1 MCNPAAIMFGVFPMT
16 YPAPHRLGSGSSL
29 ATTSHPHLISTL
41 IMSNNPFSE
50 KSQDVKGAPMDTT
63 PYSTGATSSA
73 PMTAAPAAGY
83 QAPPGPPPAYI
94 KDVSMQDTSNYN
106 SDVHLLAA
114 CRAKGISPYF
124 ATQITRLREYSSI
137 RLVLDDSGSM
147 KAMLNIYGQKP
158 TTRWQLLQT
167 MVKEIFD
174 LMAIARGTDPI
185 DVYLLNML
193 PLGMKA
199 VSVENLYPYFNKG
212 PNGTTPTLEVMR
224 DIMTPEYMVH
234 EEGVLTLLITDGAP
248 NCGHQAFRNF
258 LLEAQRRYPASYI
271 TVGLC
276 TDDPAT
282 IDEYESSL
290 DNGVPHLDVMSA
302 YEDERREIRRIQGRN
317 FGFTYADWTVKFL
330 LGSRV
335 TEWDSLDEKKLTK
348 QQKAMIQNFG
358 NSYLGV
364 GGGASTAGAR
374 GKEKKD
380 CLIM

>member
-1 MCNPAAIMFGVFPMT
+1 
-16 YPAPHRLGSGSSL
+16 
-29 ATTSHPHLISTL
+29 
-41 IMSNNPFSE
+41 MSQNPFSE
-50 KSQDVKGAPMDTT
+50 KSQDSK
-63 PYSTGATSSA
+63 TGLSAAMSSQQYGGSSA
-73 PMTAAPAAGY
+73 PATAAPVSGY
-83 QAPPGPPPAYI
+83 QAPAGPPPAYI

-174 LMAIARGTDPI
+174 LMAVARGTDPI

-193 PLGMKA
+193 PQGMKA
-199 VSVENLYPYFNKG
+199 VSVENLFPYFNKG

-358 NSYLGV
+358 TAYLGG
-364 GGGASTAGAR
+364 GGGAGGGGGMTGSNR
-374 GKEKKD
+374 KEKKD
-380 CLIM
+380 CVIM

>member
-1 MCNPAAIMFGVFPMT
+1 
-16 YPAPHRLGSGSSL
+16 
-29 ATTSHPHLISTL
+29 
-41 IMSNNPFSE
+41 MSAYDKKGDLPGKNDSPF
-50 KSQDVKGAPMDTT
+50 QDQQAYGGPGPSGAP
-63 PYSTGATSSA
+63 P
-73 PMTAAPAAGY
+73 PPI
-83 QAPPGPPPAYI
+83 QHQPPPGPPPAYI
-94 KDVSMQDTSNYN
+94 KDVSMQDTANYN
-106 SDVHLLAA
+106 NDAQLLAA

-147 KAMLNIYGQKP
+147 KAMLHVYGQAP
-158 TTRWQLLQT
+158 SSRWVLLQT
-167 MVKEIFD
+167 MVKQIFD
-174 LMAIARGTDPI
+174 LMAIARGTEPV
-185 DVYLLNML
+185 DVHFLNML
-193 PLGMKA
+193 PQGMKA
-199 VSVENLYPYFNKG
+199 GSVDVLLPFFQRV

-224 DIMTPEYMVH
+224 DIMTPEHMIH

-258 LLEAQRRYPASYI
+258 LLDAQRRYPASYI

-302 YEDERREIRRIQGRN
+302 YEDERREIRRIQGRS

-335 TEWDSLDEKKLTK
+335 TEWDSLDERKLSK
-348 QQKAMIQNFG
+348 QQRAMIQNFG
-358 NSYLGV
+358 NSYMGI
-364 GGGASTAGAR
+364 GGGAGPAP
-374 GKEKKD
+374 KQKKD
-380 CLIM
+380 CVIM

>member
-1 MCNPAAIMFGVFPMT
+1 MDPVKQQQPLMQDSKGISNVQDSKGISNVNAATGQVAPPQFAPPA
-16 YPAPHRLGSGSSL
+16 
-29 ATTSHPHLISTL
+29 
-41 IMSNNPFSE
+41 
-50 KSQDVKGAPMDTT
+50 GAP
-63 PYSTGATSSA
+63 P
-73 PMTAAPAAGY
+73 
-83 QAPPGPPPAYI
+83 PPPAYI
-94 KDVSMQDTSNYN
+94 KDVSMNDTANYN
-106 SDVHLLAA
+106 SDAHLLAA

-147 KAMLNIYGQKP
+147 KAMINIHGQPP
-158 TTRWQLLQT
+158 TTRWSLLQI

-174 LMAIARGTDPI
+174 LMTIARGREPI
-185 DVYLLNML
+185 DVHLLNML
-193 PLGMKA
+193 PQGMKA
-199 VSVENLYPYFNKG
+199 DSVDQLRSFFNTG

-224 DIMTPEYMVH
+224 DIMTPEHMIH

-302 YEDERREIRRIQGRN
+302 YEDERREIRRIQGRR

-335 TEWDSLDEKKLTK
+335 KEWDSLDERRLTK
-348 QQKAMIQNFG
+348 RELEMIQKFG
-358 NSYLGV
+358 NAYLGV
-364 GGGASTAGAR
+364 SGGAGGNN
-374 GKEKKD
+374 GKDKKKKD
-380 CLIM
+380 CIIM